1 MKHIKNTNR
10 AKARAWGHQ
19 ARACKCRQAQHKKSH
34 KRIPSMLKSM
44 YVHRINMCELVV
56 GIKQN
61 KTKQKQGELPTGK
74 PRQKYKL
81 WGVSN
86 YNYKNVYWMCI
97 YTCICTKSGGRRSGW
112 YVYFIIASND
122 REATANNWHNKT
134 QKKKRPWCPA
144 ARLHEFRRQSG
155 RVRICVNFK
164 RLRVFLFKKLLFS
177 LLFRTS
183 TAEAAKQKHRN
194 TEWGWWEGAEQNSKL
209 KYLQVQFVYFRSS
222 PRPTDILGGD
232 MLRKGIEKRITLK
245 KKPDFCTHK
254 KVGFF
259 DIGKPL

>member
-1 MKHIKNTNR
+1 
-10 AKARAWGHQ
+10 
-19 ARACKCRQAQHKKSH
+19 
-34 KRIPSMLKSM
+34 M

-61 KTKQKQGELPTGK
+61 KTKQKQGKLPTRK

-81 WGVSN
+81 RGVSN
-86 YNYKNVYWMCI
+86 YNYKNVYWMYI
-97 YTCICTKSGGRRSGW
+97 YTYICTKSGGRRGW
-112 YVYFIIASND
+112 YVYFIIAEYFIIARSHGKQFAQQNT
-122 REATANNWHNKT
+122 E
-134 QKKKRPWCPA
+134 KKWPWCPA

-183 TAEAAKQKHRN
+183 TAEAAKQKHKN
-194 TEWGWWEGAEQNSKL
+194 TEWGGWEGAEQNSKL

-232 MLRKGIEKRITLK
+232 MLRKGIEKRITLS
-245 KKPDFCTHK
+245 
-254 KVGFF
+254 KVSHPIAHHTFKTRF
-259 DIGKPL
+259 DDLF